1 MSDIVDHYASNLT
14 VFKLSEFISHE
25 KHFIVKMEYDR
36 VVNWKNLKQ
45 YWCSVCESYS
55 ITHKKKFIKD
65 SNVIDWDSIASQI
78 TRMHMEMDTRQAQ
91 YDLHAR
97 INKEVSDE
105 LASPFVQNVT
115 IVEKGFIIRAKIDEY
130 RRNANY
136 INELHCQDL
145 LYYGVIDLV
154 KNGDCATKSI
164 LKEELEELN
173 AYMKDHLKIEYKKS
187 KSVKK
192 YAKHLLKHIPDM
204 KKLAKEEKERIRGL
218 PLASSVQPVDR
229 KDMKCVVK
237 IVKLFVKVTK
247 NGDRQNWLKEE
258 MTESEFVTRFTT
270 PLMDLIL
277 KRCSTKMIFK
287 PGDQKLQIV
296 KDYEN
301 SALTEDKTRLPGP
314 NIDGIIKNID
324 LDIPIYL
331 VEVSGSP
338 NSPAENYSHYK
349 GDRNKLAKN
358 LKYVLKI
365 IMSMKGVPSFE
376 SSSKIKLF
384 GIHLYSDQ
392 VYVYS
397 LSMPIWDVFVF
408 NLEFKFDIP
417 VKPTLFP
424 STLPT
429 FISKL
434 FQVGELLDNF
444 SNKLETFLSAND
456 YESSSSSDSDKS
468 TLSNP
473 KVSPKKRK
481 HHQDN

>member
-1 MSDIVDHYASNLT
+1 M
-14 VFKLSEFISHE
+14 
-25 KHFIVKMEYDR
+25 
-36 VVNWKNLKQ
+36 
-45 YWCSVCESYS
+45 
-55 ITHKKKFIKD
+55 
-65 SNVIDWDSIASQI
+65 
-78 TRMHMEMDTRQAQ
+78 
-91 YDLHAR
+91 
-97 INKEVSDE
+97 
-105 LASPFVQNVT
+105 
-115 IVEKGFIIRAKIDEY
+115 
-130 RRNANY
+130 
-136 INELHCQDL
+136 
-145 LYYGVIDLV
+145 IDLV
-154 KNGDCATKSI
+154 KNGDCATASI
-164 LKEELEELN
+164 LKEELEELT

-187 KSVKK
+187 KTVKK
-192 YAKHLLKHIPDM
+192 YAKKLLKHIPDM
-204 KKLAKEEKERIRGL
+204 KKLVKEEKKRIRGL
-218 PLASSVQPVDR
+218 PLTSSVQPVDR
-229 KDMKCVVK
+229 KDMKCVLK
-237 IVKLFVKVTK
+237 IVKLLVQVTN

-258 MTESEFVTRFTT
+258 MTEAEFVVRFTT

-277 KRCSTKMIFK
+277 KPCSTKMTFK
-287 PGDQKLQIV
+287 PGEQKLQIV

-324 LDIPIYL
+324 LDIPLYL

-358 LKYVLKI
+358 LKYLFKI
-365 IMSMKGVPSFE
+365 IISMKSVPSFE
-376 SSSKIKLF
+376 SSCKIKLF

-408 NLEFKFDIP
+408 NLEIKFDIP

-444 SNKLETFLSAND
+444 SNKLETFLLIND

-468 TLSNP
+468 TFSYP
-473 KVSPKKRK
+473 KISPKKRK